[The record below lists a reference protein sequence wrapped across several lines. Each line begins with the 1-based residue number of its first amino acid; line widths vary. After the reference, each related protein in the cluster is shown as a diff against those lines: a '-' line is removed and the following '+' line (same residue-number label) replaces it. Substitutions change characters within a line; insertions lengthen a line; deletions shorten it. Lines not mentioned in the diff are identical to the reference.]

1 MRYAGNARRG
11 AYTLVELVV
20 SMSVATILMGGLAS
34 TIVLASRAMPGEQ
47 TTSRS
52 TIDGYYAAEQIAGEL
67 LCAKSFTVRSATAV
81 EFTVADRSDDVG
93 EEDETIRYEW
103 SGTPGD
109 ALMRNYNGTGL
120 VDVLT
125 DVHELNLTYG
135 IRTKSETTI
144 QDGTAWTAD
153 DELASFD
160 GWAGVT
166 ATLSS
171 HVLGPGYMDSESFV
185 VTPPEGATELK
196 FTSASVMLSHSG
208 APPPAVEVAIHRVKD
223 DGSFAPEPSPIG
235 TPASIPGTELTNSP
249 LWVDAT
255 FSDVGVTD
263 LTGTGFCLVV
273 TVPVTPPAN
282 VYFYY
287 AKSAP
292 ANGMVHRWTEDGG
305 ASWDPR
311 ASQIN
316 QYDMRFQVYGSF
328 ATGGQQEITVDR
340 YFVTSAGITLQAGS
354 DSSARVDTAVQVL
367 NAPEVDSP

>member
-1 MRYAGNARRG
+1 MRNAGNARRG

-34 TIVLASRAMPGEQ
+34 TIVLASHAMPGGQ

-67 LCAKSFTVRSATAV
+67 LCAQSFTVRTATAV
-81 EFTVADRSDDVG
+81 EFTVADRNADDTP
-93 EEDETIRYEW
+93 ETVRYEW

-109 ALMRNYNGTGL
+109 ALMRNYNGSGL
-120 VDVLT
+120 VDVLP
-125 DVHELNLTYG
+125 DVYEFNLTYG
-135 IRTKSETTI
+135 IRTRSETAI
-144 QDGTAWTAD
+144 QDLTAWTAD

-160 GWAGVT
+160 GWVDVT
-166 ATLSS
+166 VPLSF

-185 VTPPEGATELK
+185 VTPPNGATELK
-196 FTSASVMLSHSG
+196 FTSASVMLSHSF
-208 APPPAVEVAIHRVKD
+208 APPPAVEVAIHRVKS
-223 DGSFAPEPSPIG
+223 DGSFTPELTPIG
-235 TPASIPGTELTNSP
+235 SPASIPGTELTDSP

-263 LTGTGFCLVV
+263 LTSTGFCLVV

-282 VYFYY
+282 VHFYY

-292 ANGMVHRWTEDGG
+292 VNGMVHRWTEDGG

-311 ASQIN
+311 ANQIN
-316 QYDMRFQVYGSF
+316 QNDMLFYVYGSF
-328 ATGGQQEITVDR
+328 ATGGQQEVTVDR
-340 YFVTSAGITLQAGS
+340 YFVSSAGITLQAGS
-354 DSSARVDTAVQVL
+354 ASSARVDTAVQVL
-367 NAPEVDSP
+367 NAPEVASP